1 MGCKDLKKRNVA
13 GRSNETGIVLIALL
27 WVLVAVS
34 LLAVNLAFVVR
45 GETVAAQAAGEAER
59 CYFYARGVAE
69 VALYRLCFA
78 DVDPEK
84 RKQLFPYG
92 GGMHHFWMNR
102 DAMLGHAAIFDEAGK
117 MDLNAAKPEILH
129 RLFDVLAIP
138 EEQKNGLMEAIEKRR
153 PTRALTSEEQ
163 TQPRPGPFG
172 SVEELLQIKG
182 VSQAT
187 LYGSF
192 LQEGEKVVRKRGLI
206 DFVTVLSGS
215 TRVNVN
221 SAEPEV
227 LASLPG
233 MDQGIAASIV
243 QGRQEKPF
251 ETNDLAARTSGT
263 LSGEVLSLV
272 STDFSSS
279 YCLVA
284 TSGIKGSPV
293 RRSIKLVISLDR
305 RGRLGHHRLA
315 WYDEYWASE
324 KVTQWLESQ
333 PASLTTSQNA
343 MLDPGSI
350 WRFND

>member
-192 LQEGEKVVRKRGLI
+192 RQEGEKVVRKRGLI

-215 TRVNVN
+215 PRVNVN

-233 MDQGIAASIV
+233 MDLEYGNVHCA
-243 QGRQEKPF
+243 
-251 ETNDLAARTSGT
+251 GT
-263 LSGEVLSLV
+263 
-272 STDFSSS
+272 
-279 YCLVA
+279 
-284 TSGIKGSPV
+284 
-293 RRSIKLVISLDR
+293 
-305 RGRLGHHRLA
+305 
-315 WYDEYWASE
+315 
-324 KVTQWLESQ
+324 
-333 PASLTTSQNA
+333 
-343 MLDPGSI
+343 PGKAL
-350 WRFND
+350 